1 MVNVSQPLLPC
12 QLWTTAQSLAL
23 LTAANSD
30 FVQQA
35 LLPHLQASNG
45 VNARS
50 VVVLDNASIHHVD
63 GVVDL
68 TESTGGLPPPPYSLD
83 LNAIEEAFSKTLKVY
98 EALLDIL
105 EEKA

>member
-1 MVNVSQPLLPC
+1 MVNVSQPLQPC
-12 QLWTTAQSLAL
+12 QLWTIAQSLAL

-35 LLPHLQASNG
+35 LLPQLQAFNG

-68 TESTGGLPPPPYSLD
+68 TKSTGGLPPPPTVQILMLLKKLF
-83 LNAIEEAFSKTLKVY
+83 LNLSKCMKHYWTS
-98 EALLDIL
+98 
-105 EEKA
+105 

>member
-68 TESTGGLPPPPYSLD
+68 TESTSGLPPPPTVQL
-83 LNAIEEAFSKTLKVY
+83 LMLLKKLFLKLSKCMKHYWTS
-98 EALLDIL
+98 
-105 EEKA
+105 